1 MQKPQSPLSPS
12 AIKRAENI
20 DLPLLGLKAISG
32 IRDAL
37 EALEII
43 QIESARSK
51 GASWDD
57 IADAMGI
64 SRQAL
69 QQRLKSR
76 QSGKRRPAAIHL
88 PD

>member
-1 MQKPQSPLSPS
+1 MQKRHSALSPS
-12 AIKRAENI
+12 AIKKAENI
-20 DLPLLGLKAISG
+20 DLPLLGLRAISG
-32 IRDAL
+32 MRDAL
-37 EALEII
+37 DALEII

-57 IADAMGI
+57 IADSLAM

-69 QQRLKSR
+69 QQRLRNRK
-76 QSGKRRPAAIHL
+76 SGKDRPAAIHL